1 MLFGDEM
8 KLTVLEKKKEK
19 WKVEVDGEDHT
30 LLNLLT
36 ENAWKGKVK
45 QASYT
50 IKHPHLSKPE
60 ITVFGPN
67 PKTVLANSAQR
78 IIDDS
83 KAFQRAFKSK

>member
-1 MLFGDEM
+1 M
-8 KLTVLEKKKEK
+8 KLTVLEKKKDK

-45 QASYT
+45 QASYM
-50 IKHPHLSKPE
+50 IKHPQLSKPE
-60 ITVFGPN
+60 ITVIGPN
-67 PKTVLANSAQR
+67 PKKILADAAQG

-83 KAFQRAFKSK
+83 RIFQREIKKK